1 MELIDISSPE
11 FIIFNFKVFFMFKTE
26 NAMLYLW
33 FIIIQIN
40 NKKHTQK
47 HSSEN

>member
-11 FIIFNFKVFFMFKTE
+11 FIILNFKVFFMFKTE

-40 NKKHTQK
+40 NKKH
-47 HSSEN
+47 SSEN